1 MRSVCDGKLRVFET
15 GDAGET
21 WRSRTDG
28 LPQAH
33 AYVSVLREALDTDGL
48 DPCGV
53 YLGTSTGHVFASP
66 NGRAW
71 NRVTSFLP
79 RVLSV
84 TAAVTEG

>member
-1 MRSVCDGKLRVFET
+1 MRSVCEGKLRVFET
-15 GDAGET
+15 TDAGGS
-21 WRSRTDG
+21 WAPRTGG

-33 AYVSVLREALDTDGL
+33 AYLSVLREAMATDGL

-66 NGRAW
+66 DGRSWSGVA
-71 NRVTSFLP
+71 SFLP

-84 TAAVTEG
+84 TAAALPG